1 VAGSNAPRRLVALAI
16 VASVLMSL
24 LVVRV
29 WFLQA
34 VTADET
40 EEIISRVRTRTI
52 RLLPERGR
60 IFDVNGRIVA
70 DNKRILTVAI
80 DRSVVRDAED
90 RAEMFLRL
98 SGPLG
103 LPIETLYARA
113 DDKRF
118 NDFEELPL
126 AFDVSEEAAAF
137 LLERIE
143 DYPGVIVKDDWRR
156 TYPYGAIGS
165 HILGYIGAI
174 QENSLRYY
182 RSLGYDPNERVGL
195 YGVEQTYE
203 TLLRGVPGFVR
214 YEVDAI
220 GRIKRQIERV
230 EPEPGKDLQLAVDF
244 RLQQF
249 AEQALETQLLV
260 RRRVEAGTISLPDG
274 TLDPRYPEVNY
285 YKAPAGSV
293 VVLDHERG
301 EVKAMASYPRFDPRW
316 FTVGITAETF
326 ARLFPRTDDPD
337 QSILVNRA
345 VSGRYNLGSSFKPF
359 VAYAALNT
367 GQLPGGGEYA
377 FDDRGTYKLQS
388 IPQDRCEQGVKCIF
402 RNAICRST
410 GAPCRYGSVNVE
422 EAMAVSSD
430 TFFYKIGEQI
440 LTERGY
446 EPVLEREV
454 RDFGFGSTTNVDL
467 PYEYAG
473 TVPSR
478 ALKQRLADIG
488 AITEES
494 GENYYVGDNV
504 LFAIG
509 QGLLSATPIQ
519 VANAYAALANG
530 GTLHQPRVVRSI
542 LTPGTRDKSSSLADL
557 STATVAERI
566 SPASPLRRLP
576 MRDDVLRPVIAGMQR
591 VISGPGVTFDY
602 YHKATGENLFR
613 NFPLDEVPLAGKTG
627 TAQGFENLPWN
638 DSSAFGAFS
647 LNPEVPYSAYAYLEK
662 AGYGSQAAAPVVKCV
677 FLALSGRLR
686 MDELVPAEPVDLG
699 STLPAPPTRLRSPSC
714 LIGSLSDTRD

>member
-80 DRSVVRDAED
+80 DRSVVRDADD
-90 RAEMFLRL
+90 RAEMFSRL

-156 TYPYGAIGS
+156 TYPYGAVGS

-220 GRIKRQIERV
+220 GDRADPRQGHRAHHRPVVAVPGRAVVDPARRV
-230 EPEPGKDLQLAVDF
+230 PQG
-244 RLQQF
+244 
-249 AEQALETQLLV
+249 
-260 RRRVEAGTISLPDG
+260 RRRHGRGDG
-274 TLDPRYPEVNY
+274 HRRRRDPR
-285 YKAPAGSV
+285 
-293 VVLDHERG
+293 
-301 EVKAMASYPRFDPRW
+301 
-316 FTVGITAETF
+316 
-326 ARLFPRTDDPD
+326 
-337 QSILVNRA
+337 
-345 VSGRYNLGSSFKPF
+345 
-359 VAYAALNT
+359 
-367 GQLPGGGEYA
+367 
-377 FDDRGTYKLQS
+377 
-388 IPQDRCEQGVKCIF
+388 RCE
-402 RNAICRST
+402 
-410 GAPCRYGSVNVE
+410 
-422 EAMAVSSD
+422 
-430 TFFYKIGEQI
+430 
-440 LTERGY
+440 
-446 EPVLEREV
+446 
-454 RDFGFGSTTNVDL
+454 
-467 PYEYAG
+467 
-473 TVPSR
+473 
-478 ALKQRLADIG
+478 
-488 AITEES
+488 
-494 GENYYVGDNV
+494 
-504 LFAIG
+504 
-509 QGLLSATPIQ
+509 
-519 VANAYAALANG
+519 
-530 GTLHQPRVVRSI
+530 
-542 LTPGTRDKSSSLADL
+542 
-557 STATVAERI
+557 
-566 SPASPLRRLP
+566 RRP
-576 MRDDVLRPVIAGMQR
+576 
-591 VISGPGVTFDY
+591 
-602 YHKATGENLFR
+602 
-613 NFPLDEVPLAGKTG
+613 
-627 TAQGFENLPWN
+627 
-638 DSSAFGAFS
+638 
-647 LNPEVPYSAYAYLEK
+647 
-662 AGYGSQAAAPVVKCV
+662 
-677 FLALSGRLR
+677 
-686 MDELVPAEPVDLG
+686 
-699 STLPAPPTRLRSPSC
+699 
-714 LIGSLSDTRD
+714 